1 MTGTTTPT
9 ARLTR
14 MIRCLLLFE
23 SAMYS
28 AVTPVLPHYARVLHA
43 STPAIGVLAAGY
55 PAGLIPGAL
64 LGGWLAARRGVR
76 RTTLAGLIGFG
87 LAIAGFGLATDL
99 VALDLLRVVQ
109 GLFCGLIW
117 GGGLTW
123 VIAAVPAG
131 RRGKVIGGVIAA
143 ATFGTLLGPVLGT
156 VAVAAGTGPV
166 FCATGAVAL
175 GLAAWARLHSE
186 PDTCPP
192 TGSIVGQLR
201 GALRAGGF
209 GLGAWLITLEAMF
222 FGAANALL
230 PLRMAHF
237 GASGVVIGA
246 TFVAASALATV
257 LSPLVGR
264 AVDRHGARLTITA
277 GLLAGAP
284 LVAALALPHDVIALV
299 ILAVVALGAPMTAGM
314 IPAVSLMTEATE
326 RAGVTLILA
335 TTAVNLSYAIGE
347 TIGAPA
353 AAGISELTGD
363 AVPLLIISGLLLAT
377 LPLVRRAHARPGDR
391 AGAPSPGGVR
401 AGADTAAGAPLAHRA
416 RTPRRPALHRARATT
431 PGPERRHRSSDRRRA
446 DRPGRPSAVRLGPEA
461 PPRPGDAGA
470 ADGDRPRAP
479 ERP

>member
-1 MTGTTTPT
+1 MTRATTTT
-9 ARLTR
+9 GRLTR

-28 AVTPVLPHYARVLHA
+28 AVTPVLPHYAHALHA
-43 STPAIGVLAAGY
+43 SKPALGLLTAGY

-64 LGGWLAARRGVR
+64 LGGWLASRHGVR
-76 RTTLAGLIGFG
+76 RTAIAGLVGFG

-99 VALDLLRVVQ
+99 IALDLLRVVQ
-109 GLFCGLIW
+109 GMFCGLIW

-131 RRGKVIGGVIAA
+131 RRGAVIGGVIGA

-156 VAVAAGTGPV
+156 LAVAAGTRPV

-175 GLAAWARLHSE
+175 ALAAWARLHPE

-201 GALRAGGF
+201 GALGAGGF
-209 GLGAWLITLEAMF
+209 GLGVWLITLEAMF
-222 FGAANALL
+222 FGAANVLL

-237 GASGVVIGA
+237 GASGLVIGV
-246 TFVAASALATV
+246 TFVAASALSTV

-264 AVDRHGARLTITA
+264 TVDRRGASLTIA
-277 GLLAGAP
+277 VGLLAGAP

-299 ILAVVALGAPMTAGM
+299 ILAVIALGAPMTAGM

-326 RAGVTLILA
+326 RAGVTLIIA
-335 TTAVNLSYAIGE
+335 TTAVNLAYAVGE
-347 TIGAPA
+347 SVGAPA
-353 AAGISELTGD
+353 AAGISQATGD

-377 LPLVRRAHARPGDR
+377 LGLVRRAHLGSTTAP
-391 AGAPSPGGVR
+391 AGTDEP
-401 AGADTAAGAPLAHRA
+401 DAHPA
-416 RTPRRPALHRARATT
+416 RTLRRPALHTARASA
-431 PGPERRHRSSDRRRA
+431 PDSQRRPRRGDRRRA
-446 DRPGRPSAVRLGPEA
+446 DRADRPSPVRLGSEA
-461 PPRPGDAGA
+461 PPRTGDTAA
-470 ADGDRPRAP
+470 ADGECARAA